1 MIEKIKVI
9 DLLALISA
17 NSIPKRFI
25 WGDVLWIFDEGRHS
39 YYSEGKGWDVFYY
52 MDKLIEYLNDEI
64 ELLEEIVEP
73 GEEDI
78 KELEEK

>member
-9 DLLALISA
+9 NLLTLLSE

-25 WGDVLWIFDEGRHS
+25 WGDVLWIFDVDRRN
-39 YYSEGKGWDVFYY
+39 YYADDKQHDVFWY
-52 MDKLIEYLNDEI
+52 MDNVVECLNDEI

-73 GEEDI
+73 GEEDLNGT
-78 KELEEK
+78 EN

>member
-9 DLLALISA
+9 TLLTLLSE

-25 WGDVLWIFDEGRHS
+25 WDNNLWIFDEERHCYYTESKS
-39 YYSEGKGWDVFYY
+39 YDVFYY
-52 MDKLIEYLNDEI
+52 MDKIIGYLNDEI

-73 GEEDI
+73 GEEDLND
-78 KELEEK
+78 EHN